1 MILANQLVAERLVQC
16 AGSKSI
22 LRKQDPYPP
31 EALEDLRGYA
41 RCMDIPLDLTSSLTI
56 QRSLEL
62 LQSKDFKTYQCV
74 SRKLMSKLRAAAYC
88 CVGDSPLEACA
99 HFALGLKL
107 YTHFTS
113 PIRRYPDL
121 VVHRQ
126 LQGILEHDTC
136 LYDCSDFVGRISDC
150 YSSGDSAGQAHERL
164 FYAFLIRDKGMIEL
178 KAMVYDVGARRLGI
192 YIPSV
197 GLEKL
202 ITMGDQRSMGIKDAK
217 FDDASRSLTL
227 TFEEK
232 KEEEKRPGRRAAVKY
247 VAVKKAGAEKR
258 EEKPKEMVI
267 RPLDEIYVGV
277 YADPKP
283 PLELLFKIL
292 RKA

>member
-1 MILANQLVAERLVQC
+1 MILANQLVAERLVKC
-16 AGSKSI
+16 AGSKSL

-31 EALEDLRGYA
+31 EALEDLRSYA
-41 RCMDIPLDLTSSLTI
+41 KCMNIPLDLTSSLTI
-56 QRSLEL
+56 QHSLDL
-62 LQSKDFKTYQCV
+62 LQSKEQKIQQCV

-88 CVGDSPLEACA
+88 CVGDGPLEACS

-126 LQGILEHDTC
+126 LQGILENRKEI
-136 LYDCSDFVGRISDC
+136 YDCSEFVGKISDC
-150 YSSGDSAGQAHERL
+150 YSSGDNAGQAHEKL
-164 FYAFLIRDKGMIEL
+164 YYAFLIRNKGMIEL
-178 KAMVYDVGARRLGI
+178 KALVYDVAPRRVGI

-197 GLEKL
+197 GIDRL
-202 ITMGDQRSMGIKDAK
+202 ITLADQKVMGIKD
-217 FDDASRSLTL
+217 SRYDEGTRSITL
-227 TFEEK
+227 VFEEK
-232 KEEEKRPGRRAAVKY
+232 KEEKKGGRAMKY
-247 VAVKKAGAEKR
+247 VAVKKASERKD
-258 EEKPKEMVI
+258 EDKPKEIVL
-267 RPLDEIYVGV
+267 RPFDEIYVGA
-277 YADPKP
+277 YADPQP